1 MYALCI
7 NAIPVK
13 RVTKNANERSIT
25 LSEQRLMERQ
35 KAYKRLNQLIEL
47 RDLLGDDNKWLNDEI
62 NEIETFLRE
71 KEGQT
76 A

>member
-1 MYALCI
+1 M
-7 NAIPVK
+7 
-13 RVTKNANERSIT
+13 T

-47 RDLLGDDNKWLNDEI
+47 RVLLGEDNKWLNDEI

-71 KEGQT
+71 KEGQVV
-76 A
+76 

>member
-1 MYALCI
+1 M
-7 NAIPVK
+7 
-13 RVTKNANERSIT
+13 
-25 LSEQRLMERQ
+25 SEDRLAARQ

-47 RDLLGDDNKWLNDEI
+47 RELLGNDNKWLNTEI
-62 NEIETFLRE
+62 NELENFLRE